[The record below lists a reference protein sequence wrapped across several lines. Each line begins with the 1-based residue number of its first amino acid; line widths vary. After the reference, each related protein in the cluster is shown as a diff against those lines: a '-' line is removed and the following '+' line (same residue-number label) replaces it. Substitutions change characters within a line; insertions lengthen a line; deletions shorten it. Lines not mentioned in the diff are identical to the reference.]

1 MIKLGLGKIVIERP
15 EPSASVLR
23 TLSETVAW
31 CLSRSPQRD
40 HFRSRELDP
49 SASLRV
55 PPFDEVGIDIW
66 IEKKRESYLRATRTI
81 NEMRSALIR
90 DGRIEMPDL
99 AMARSQ
105 GRLLLY
111 EPLETV
117 DDGAASASS
126 QGFFYV
132 EDAPPWDTWFVYSG
146 GSIFCWVPDSL
157 VQKAQAGIDAN
168 PVDCIH
174 WCDWSRLSEPQDVS

>member
-1 MIKLGLGKIVIERP
+1 
-15 EPSASVLR
+15 
-23 TLSETVAW
+23 
-31 CLSRSPQRD
+31 
-40 HFRSRELDP
+40 
-49 SASLRV
+49 
-55 PPFDEVGIDIW
+55 
-66 IEKKRESYLRATRTI
+66 
-81 NEMRSALIR
+81 
-90 DGRIEMPDL
+90 MPDL

-126 QGFFYV
+126 QGFFDV